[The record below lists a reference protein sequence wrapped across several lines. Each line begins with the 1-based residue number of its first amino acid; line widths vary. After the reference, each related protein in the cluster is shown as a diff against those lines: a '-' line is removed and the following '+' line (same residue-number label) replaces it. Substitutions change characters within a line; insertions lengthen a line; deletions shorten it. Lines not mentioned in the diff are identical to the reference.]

1 MPVISLMTDF
11 GIKDGNVGVM
21 KGVIWGICPA
31 AQISDLSHMI
41 QPQNILEASYIFARS
56 VPYFPKGSIHVV
68 VVDPGVGTTRR
79 PMAAQIGD
87 WFYVGPD
94 NGTITGLLERAQ
106 RDAWKTAFVE
116 LNVKNYWLGTIS
128 HVFHGRDIFSP
139 VAAHLANGV
148 PLADLGTTFDEPV
161 RLALPKPEKTQRGW
175 RGEVI
180 HIDHFGSAS
189 TNIRT
194 EDLGDALRE
203 KQTITIRL
211 NGREIRG
218 MVNTFGDRPV
228 GELIAL
234 IGSTGNLGIAVVNG
248 SAVQMLGTKV
258 GDAVEVFSEDNPR

>member
-1 MPVISLMTDF
+1 MTVITLMTDF

-41 QPQNILEASYIFARS
+41 QAQNIREAGYILARS
-56 VPYFPKGSIHVV
+56 VPYFPKGSVHVV
-68 VVDPGVGTTRR
+68 VVDPGVGTERR

-94 NGTITGLLERAQ
+94 NGTITVWLERAQ
-106 RDAWKTAFVE
+106 QENWQTEFVE
-116 LNVKNYWLGTIS
+116 LNRRQYWLPDIS

-148 PLADLGTTFDEPV
+148 ALIELGAPFPDPV
-161 RLALPKPEKTQRGW
+161 RLELPRPEKTENGW

-180 HIDHFGSAS
+180 HIDHFGNVS
-189 TNIRT
+189 TNIRV
-194 EDLGDALRE
+194 ENLGDAM
-203 KQTITIRL
+203 KQMESILVRL
-211 NGREIRG
+211 DGTEIKG
-218 MVNTFGDRPV
+218 LVNTFGERSV
-228 GELIAL
+228 GELVAL

-248 SAVQMLGTKV
+248 NAQQRLGAKV
-258 GDAVEVFSEDNPR
+258 GDRVEVVYQ

>member
-11 GIKDGNVGVM
+11 GIKDGNTGVM

-31 AQISDLSHMI
+31 AQISDLSHLI
-41 QPQNILEASYIFARS
+41 QPQNIREAAYVFARS
-56 VPYFPKGSIHVV
+56 IPYFPKGSIHVV
-68 VVDPGVGTTRR
+68 VVDPGVGTARR

-94 NGTITGLLERAQ
+94 NGTITGLLERAEQ
-106 RDAWKTAFVE
+106 EGWQTEFVE
-116 LNVKNYWLGTIS
+116 LTQKKYWLQTIS

-148 PLADLGTTFDEPV
+148 PLADLGTVFRDPV
-161 RLALPKPEKTQRGW
+161 RLELPRPEKTQSGW

-180 HIDHFGSAS
+180 HIDYFGNAS
-189 TNIRT
+189 TNIRV
-194 EDLGDALRE
+194 EDLGEAMKKKE
-203 KQTITIRL
+203 TITIRL
-211 NGREIRG
+211 NGIEIRG
-218 MVNTFGDRPV
+218 MVDTFGDRPL

-234 IGSTGNLGIAVVNG
+234 IGSTGNLGLAVVNG

-258 GDAVEVFSEDNPR
+258 GDVVDVVL

>member
-1 MPVISLMTDF
+1 MPVITLMTDF

-21 KGVIWGICPA
+21 KGVIWGICPT

-41 QPQNILEASYIFARS
+41 QPQNIREAAYIFARS
-56 VPYFPKGSIHVV
+56 VSYFPKGSIHVV

-79 PMAAQIGD
+79 PMAAQLGD

-94 NGTITGLLERAQ
+94 NGTITGLLERAEREGWQ
-106 RDAWKTAFVE
+106 TAFVE
-116 LNVKNYWLGTIS
+116 LDQRKYWLQTIS

-148 PLADLGTTFDEPV
+148 PLADLGRSFQEPV
-161 RLALPKPEKTQRGW
+161 RLELPKPEKTQSGW

-189 TNIRT
+189 TNIRVN
-194 EDLGDALRE
+194 DLGEAMKQME
-203 KQTITIRL
+203 KIYVRL
-211 NGREIRG
+211 NGSEING

-248 SAVQMLGTKV
+248 SAVQRLGTKV
-258 GDAVEVFSEDNPR
+258 GDTVEVIYK